1 MWRRKGP
8 AGPPGPPGQNGSG
21 SNASSAFGPSG
32 NELVQAVAADP
43 PGGWMVLGAF
53 FFTGTFTSAVLEAIY
68 LVSNP
73 ALTGRVRLFDMT
85 AGIPVPGSTLAGTSS
100 TTEVR
105 QVSGNLIA
113 SMPTNRIYQ
122 FQAEATGGSA
132 STDFVEVR
140 EAKLIIS

>member
-1 MWRRKGP
+1 
-8 AGPPGPPGQNGSG
+8 
-21 SNASSAFGPSG
+21 
-32 NELVQAVAADP
+32 VQAVATDP
-43 PGGWMVLGAF
+43 PGGWTVIGAF
-53 FFTGTFTSAVLEAIY
+53 YFTGTFTSAVLEAIM

-73 ALTGRVRLFDMT
+73 VLTGTVRLFDMT

-113 SMPTNRIYQ
+113 AMPVNRIYQ

-132 STDFVEVR
+132 DTDFVEIR

>member
-8 AGPPGPPGQNGSG
+8 AGPPGPQGPAGGG

-32 NELVQAVAADP
+32 NELVQAVSVT
-43 PGGWMVLGAF
+43 PGWTVLGAF

-100 TTEVR
+100 TIEVR

-113 SMPTNRIYQ
+113 SMPINRIYQ
-122 FQAEATGGSA
+122 FQAEATGGNA
-132 STDFVEVR
+132 DTDFVEVR